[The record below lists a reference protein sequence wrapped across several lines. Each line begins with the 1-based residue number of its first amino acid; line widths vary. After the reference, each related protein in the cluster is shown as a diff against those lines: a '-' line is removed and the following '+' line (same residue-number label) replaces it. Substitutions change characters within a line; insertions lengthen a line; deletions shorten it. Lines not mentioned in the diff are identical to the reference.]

1 MIYFLV
7 SFVVVCGAVWAI
19 RRRVLKVRLAVRL
32 DGLNLQG
39 REEAAPSILRKAAP
53 ATVSSRFLVRL
64 DALFSAKDRAL
75 LLCCCAGLPVGGYL
89 FLTMLD
95 IQWRLAAGLLAA
107 LVIGLVLFVV
117 RKRQQVEEFEQS
129 IVQVLGLISRAVSA
143 GLSVPQAI
151 SQVAEAQGGLL
162 GREFSRIEDQLALGH
177 GMKHTLNEACV
188 RLPYKAFRYFTI
200 ALVLNQ
206 NSGGQLRDILHS
218 LSRTLHDNRTMQK
231 KVKSLTAE
239 PRMAARFLS
248 LLPLGLLAVVAW
260 VNPSLFGVLIETES
274 GQSVLVYCAVSIVIG
289 ALSLQLMTRNRR
301 FT

>member
-1 MIYFLV
+1 MIYLSAVLFLLV
-7 SFVVVCGAVWAI
+7 LALYALW
-19 RRRVLKVRLAVRL
+19 RRSLKTRVTHRLN
-32 DGLNLQG
+32 GLNSQA
-39 REEAAPSILRKAAP
+39 RQDSTPSILRKATP
-53 ATVSSRFLVRL
+53 SSGVSRLFVRL
-64 DALFSAKDRAL
+64 DALFSTKDKTLLMAAL
-75 LLCCCAGLPVGGYL
+75 IVLPVVNYM
-89 FLTMLD
+89 MLGMID
-95 IQWRLAAGLLAA
+95 AQWRIALGLAATVVLA
-107 LVIGLVLFVV
+107 LMLFVM
-117 RKRQQVEEFEQS
+117 RKKQQIEEFEQS

-151 SQVAEAQGGLL
+151 SQVAESQGGLL

-177 GMKHTLNEACV
+177 GMRYTLNEACI

-206 NSGGQLRDILHS
+206 SNGGQLREILHS

-231 KVKSLTAE
+231 KVKSLTSE

-260 VNPSLFGVLIETES
+260 INPSLFVLLIETET
-274 GQSVLVYCAVSIVIG
+274 GQSVLIYCAVSILLG
-289 ALSLQLMTRNRR
+289 AITLQMMTKNRR